1 MKILKISLMIVGVIV
16 ALFFLVAAILPS
28 SYTVE
33 RSIEINKTPEIVFE
47 QVADFN
53 NYLKWNPW
61 SKIEPTAK
69 NTIRGTQKEVGASW
83 RWEGSDRV
91 GKGSLTIEKIEPHK
105 SIQSKLA
112 FIAPYQAVAS
122 DNWVFEPTSN
132 GTKVTWHNAGE
143 LAYPMM
149 RYMGFM
155 FESMLG
161 PQFEQ
166 GLRDLKAQCEALP
179 EPMPMS
185 EATGENM

>member
-33 RSIEINKTPEIVFE
+33 RSIEINKAPEVVFE

-69 NTIRGTQKEVGASW
+69 NTISGTQKEVGASW
-83 RWEGSDRV
+83 RWEGSDRF

-112 FIAPYQAVAS
+112 FIAPYQSVAS
-122 DNWVFEPTSN
+122 DHWVFEPTAN
-132 GTKVTWHNAGE
+132 GAKVTWHNTGE

-179 EPMPMS
+179 EPKPMS
-185 EATGENM
+185 EATGEKM

>member
-33 RSIEINKTPEIVFE
+33 RSVEINKAPEVVFG

-61 SKIEPTAK
+61 SKIEPMAK
-69 NTIRGTQKEVGASW
+69 NTISGTQQEVGASW
-83 RWEGSDRV
+83 RWEGSDQI

-112 FIAPYQAVAS
+112 FIAPYQSVAS
-122 DNWVFEPTSN
+122 DNWTFEPIAN
-132 GTKVTWHNAGE
+132 GTKVTWHNTGE

-149 RYMGFM
+149 RYMGLM
-155 FESMLG
+155 FEGMLG

-179 EPMPMS
+179 EPAPMS
-185 EATGENM
+185 EATSEKM